1 MKKSLYLLICLPLI
15 FSSCKKEDDS
25 PNSGS
30 SSSSSSS
37 TNNTSASVIGTW
49 ESASQTATSTQG
61 YLDPIQGI
69 EIITS
74 TETTSTNHPTNDGE
88 WSVWTFTSDGGFT
101 VAQYYNDTL
110 VDGLN
115 GFSYVKDEN
124 TITVYE
130 EGYEVI
136 DFTITTL
143 TNSTLSINWY
153 QSLSDSSND
162 TTFFENTI
170 GSYTF
175 NKSNKKIDSSIQ
187 SQNKASQT
195 PFFKQFIDRRKNK

>member
-1 MKKSLYLLICLPLI
+1 MKKLLYILICLPLI

-30 SSSSSSS
+30 
-37 TNNTSASVIGTW
+37 TNNTSASIVGTW
-49 ESASQTATSTQG
+49 EIASSTSTHTSG
-61 YLDPIQGI
+61 YLDPMQGT

-74 TETTSTNHPTNDGE
+74 TETTSENYPTIDGV
-88 WSVWTFTSDGGFT
+88 WSIWTFASDGDFT
-101 VAQYYNDTL
+101 VVQYENDTL
-110 VDGLN
+110 SFLIVD
-115 GFSYVKDEN
+115 FSYVKDGN

-143 TNSTLSINWY
+143 TNSTLSINW
-153 QSLSDSSND
+153 SDYGHGPSSND
-162 TTFFENTI
+162 TTFFYNNT
-170 GSYTF
+170 GSSTF
-175 NKSNKKIDSSIQ
+175 NKSNKKINSSIQ
-187 SQNKASQT
+187 SQNKTSQT